1 MNLNISQLKIFAKTI
16 ASFLK
21 KYAVLV
27 FIIVGMSILGFL
39 VYQVGQLATKDPSD
53 TLVDEKTGETRPIR
67 IDAKAVQQVQKL
79 QATNVEVK
87 AFFDQSRDNPFNE

>member
-1 MNLNISQLKIFAKTI
+1 MKLDPNQLKKI
-16 ASFLK
+16 ALPILLFLK

-27 FIIVGMSILGFL
+27 FIVVGLSIIGFL
-39 VYQVGQLATKDPSD
+39 VFQVGQLATKEPAD

-67 IDAKAVQQVQKL
+67 IDSKAVEQVQKL

-87 AFFDQSRDNPFNE
+87 TLFDQSRDNPFNE